1 MKKIYFLFFMLTYI
15 SATAQKQPIQLSWLN
30 SAQLYYNGGWLTME
44 SIAACSDGSVVASGI
59 LTGSADFDPGPDT
72 FMLSTRFVSSLDT
85 HDAFVAKYSKKGDL
99 IFAINTED
107 SSEYSGADAKA
118 IAVDANDNIYITGSF
133 SGSIRFKS
141 HTQPVILR
149 SASDCRDNFLACYDK
164 NGKLKFAE
172 NITHVDGNR
181 KYSDAYSLVV
191 DKNRNVY
198 VAGDFMGAKVD
209 FDPGA
214 GSVLKT
220 SQGKDIFFSKY
231 DSLGNL
237 VLVKTI
243 GGFDDEYAS
252 KIAVDNNGDILLC
265 GNFSSSTIDFDPN
278 ASEQILT
285 LKGKTDL
292 FFAKYDSL
300 GNYVFAKNVGK
311 IKSDYATGLAISEDN
326 NFVITGSFIGKL
338 VDFDPGNDS
347 MHLLSTVSSTEDAFI
362 AKYNAAGNCILAF
375 SLTSKTDGHSS
386 GTDITCDS
394 IGNIF
399 TIGNFSG
406 NNVDFDPGS
415 DSFFIKRAGV
425 NHDYISK
432 YDSAGNLLFAEAIG
446 NYNYYT
452 NTGSEINCIRI
463 RGAQII
469 ITGDYNHSLDVDP
482 GKDST
487 ILKSASSTS
496 YVSKY
501 DERSGNYL
509 SSISTETYAF
519 YYNSNTTVTASAT
532 DTKGNVYVCG
542 TFNGRFDFDPGPG
555 VYILESLADYRSSM
569 FFAKYTSA
577 GNLVFAK
584 AIITESQFN
593 DIAID
598 KEENI
603 YLTGAAEGN
612 TDFDPSDSVQYI
624 DNGDT
629 SGKRIDYGF
638 FIAKYSADGNLIFV
652 KGGGNNRNNYDYE
665 LNFNAIALDDDKN
678 IYLSGSF
685 PYNLDFDPSINTH
698 ILNGYGGSIF
708 YAKYDSSGNFI
719 FAYRLGDD
727 NSGGRVYDLKLNSK
741 GNIIITGEFYGA
753 LDVDPGPG
761 THYLHESKGQNSTS
775 AFVGKYKSNGKF
787 ISAFSII
794 DSGKDYSGTEI
805 KSLATDE
812 NDNIYIA
819 GKSYGNVDFDPTDKT
834 AILPSPGGIF
844 FVSYTTDGKLR
855 FLKGIA
861 EHTSSAQEQNYIN
874 SIFLD
879 KNTNVYVAGEFS
891 SIDIDCD
898 PGPDSAILVN
908 EHYDGSNNSNTDLFI
923 AKYDSLGNYNYS
935 YDFDGDSSIGY
946 NQSVTIMIDDNGN
959 INYTGYGQTKLNFN
973 TGRKK
978 VYLQPTTE
986 SFNLFVAQYK
996 STDQQLKVNN
1006 INNAVANDNAS
1017 KELKIYPNPITN
1029 KFYVELNNVKENNLS
1044 ATILFVNMRGEC
1056 LQTVTAI
1063 VNNHQLQKEI
1073 NLSPGILSGNYF
1085 IKIIINNSVY
1095 YSGVL
1100 MKQ

>member
-1 MKKIYFLFFMLTYI
+1 MLTYI

-72 FMLSTRFVSSLDT
+72 FMLSTRFVSSVDT

-107 SSEYSGADAKA
+107 SSEFSVADAKA
-118 IAVDANDNIYITGSF
+118 LAVDGNDNIYIAGSF

-141 HTQPVILR
+141 NTQPVILR

-181 KYSDAYSLVV
+181 KYSDAYSLVA
-191 DKNRNVY
+191 DKKGNVY

-209 FDPGA
+209 FDPGP

-231 DSLGNL
+231 DSSGNL

-252 KIAVDNNGDILLC
+252 KIAVDNNGNILIC

-278 ASEQILT
+278 AGEHVLT

-311 IKSDYATGLAISEDN
+311 IKSDNAAGLAISNDN
-326 NFVITGSFIGKL
+326 DFVITGSFTGKL

-347 MHLLSTVSSTEDAFI
+347 THLLTSLSTTKDAFI
-362 AKYNAAGNCILAF
+362 SKYDAGGNCVFAF
-375 SLTSKTDGHSS
+375 SIASKPDGSSS
-386 GTDITCDS
+386 GTDLACDS
-394 IGNIF
+394 TGNIF

-406 NNVDFDPGS
+406 NNVDFDPGP
-415 DSFFIKRAGV
+415 DSFFIKRAGA
-425 NHDYISK
+425 NHDYITK
-432 YDSAGNLLFAEAIG
+432 YDNTGNLLFAEAIG

-452 NTGSEINCIRI
+452 NTNSEINCLKIN
-463 RGAQII
+463 GKQII
-469 ITGDYNHSLDVDP
+469 VTGYYNHSLDVDP

-487 ILKSASSTS
+487 VIKSASTTS
-496 YVSKY
+496 YISKY
-501 DERSGNYL
+501 DMRSGNYL
-509 SSISTETYAF
+509 SSISAETYVF
-519 YYNSNTTVTASAT
+519 YYNSSTALTASAT
-532 DTKGNVYVCG
+532 DAKGNIYVCG

-555 VYILESLADYRSSM
+555 IYMLESLADYRSSM

-577 GNLVFAK
+577 GDFVFAK

-593 DIAID
+593 DIAVD
-598 KEENI
+598 KNENI
-603 YLTGAAEGN
+603 YLTGAAFNN
-612 TDFDPSDSVQYI
+612 TDFDPSDSIQYI
-624 DNGDT
+624 DDGGDT
-629 SGKRIDYGF
+629 SAVRGNYKF
-638 FIAKYSADGNLIFV
+638 FFAKYSSEGNLVFV
-652 KGGGNNRNNYDYE
+652 KGAGNNRNNYDYE

-685 PYNLDFDPSINTH
+685 PYNLDFDPGINTH

-708 YAKYDSSGNFI
+708 YAKYDSSGNYI
-719 FAYRLGDD
+719 FAYRLGNE

-741 GNIIITGEFYGA
+741 GNIIITGDFYGT

-761 THYLHESKGQNSTS
+761 TRYLHESKGLYSTS
-775 AFVGKYKSNGKF
+775 AFIGKYKSNGQF
-787 ISAFSII
+787 INVFPII

-805 KSLATDE
+805 KSLVIDK

-819 GKSYGNVDFDPTDKT
+819 GKSYGNVDFDPTDET
-834 AILPSPGGIF
+834 AFLPSPQGMF

-861 EHTSSAQEQNYIN
+861 EHTSSVQEQNYIN
-874 SIFLD
+874 SICLD
-879 KNTNVYVAGEFS
+879 KNNNIYVAGEFS

-908 EHYDGSNNSNTDLFI
+908 GHYDGSNNSNTDLFI
-923 AKYDSLGNYNYS
+923 CKYDSLGNYIYS
-935 YDFDGDSSIGY
+935 YDFDGDSAIGY
-946 NQSVTIMIDDNGN
+946 NQSVAVMIDDNGN
-959 INYTGYGQTKLNFN
+959 INYTGYADTKLNFS
-973 TGRKK
+973 TGKK
-978 VYLQPTTE
+978 KIYLQPTTE
-986 SFNLFVAQYK
+986 SLNLFVAQYK
-996 STDQQLKVNN
+996 STGQQLKISN
-1006 INNAVANDNAS
+1006 INNAVVNNNAS
-1017 KELKIYPNPITN
+1017 KELKVYPNPITN
-1029 KFYVELNNVKENNLS
+1029 KFYVELNNIKENNS
-1044 ATILFVNMRGEC
+1044 PATILFVNMRGEC
-1056 LQTVTAI
+1056 LLTVTATLSD
-1063 VNNHQLQKEI
+1063 HRLQKEI

-1085 IKIIINNSVY
+1085 IKIIINNSTY

-1100 MKQ
+1100 IKQ